1 MEEIVH
7 CMLKMSF
14 SQISPHATLP
24 WKSSTITVG
33 VGLPQSSIVKEIYCQ
48 SPFSL
53 TRLCTPEQ
61 VGLSCQCA
69 YGEQLKLVGNKEELG
84 NWDVTS
90 APTLSWA
97 DGDAWTGQVQLGE
110 ADEARFKLVLL
121 GHEGVVWEPVSDR
134 YDI

>member
-1 MEEIVH
+1 
-7 CMLKMSF
+7 MLDFHNRLLSKTFKCQNAF
-14 SQISPHATLP
+14 SH
-24 WKSSTITVG
+24 IT
-33 VGLPQSSIVKEIYCQ
+33 
-48 SPFSL
+48 
-53 TRLCTPEQ
+53 LCTPEQ

-90 APTLSWA
+90 APTLNWA
-97 DGDAWTGQVQLGE
+97 DGNAWTGEVQLGE
-110 ADEARFKLVLL
+110 ANDARFKLVLL